1 MIDFDSMLEEIND
14 RSADMMREVNRL
26 TDEASW
32 AYSEYQDLLDA
43 LGATDFDSALE
54 AIRELKA
61 AGSSPVVVA
70 PAVKLTDTDFNLKE
84 VNEIILHRIALALSK
99 GEDVTRDKSQR
110 HHQQVPE
117 KYFPEKYWDPTSRT
131 IKTFRDVAGV
141 N

>member
-61 AGSSPVVVA
+61 ARSSA
-70 PAVKLTDTDFNLKE
+70 GTDLNLEE
-84 VNEIILHRIALALSK
+84 VGEIILNRIALALSK

-131 IKTFRDVAGV
+131 IKTFRDIAGV

>member
-1 MIDFDSMLEEIND
+1 MIDFDSMIEEIND

-26 TDEASW
+26 KDEASW
-32 AYSEYQDLLDA
+32 AYSEYQDLLAA
-43 LGATDFDSALE
+43 LGATDFNSALE

-61 AGSSPVVVA
+61 AKTSPVVA
-70 PAVKLTDTDFNLKE
+70 PAVKLAGTDLNLEE
-84 VNEIILHRIALALSK
+84 VGEIILNRIALALSK

-131 IKTFRDVAGV
+131 IKTFRDIAGV

>member
-1 MIDFDSMLEEIND
+1 MIDFDSMLEEFEV

-26 TDEASW
+26 KDEASW
-32 AYSEYQDLLDA
+32 AYSEYQDLLAA
-43 LGATDFDSALE
+43 LGATDFNSALE

-61 AGSSPVVVA
+61 ARSSA
-70 PAVKLTDTDFNLKE
+70 GTDLNLEE
-84 VNEIILHRIALALSK
+84 VGEIILNRIALALSK

-131 IKTFRDVAGV
+131 IKTFRDIAGV

>member
-84 VNEIILHRIALALSK
+84 VNEIILHQITIIGSQIQPNRLYFTEDGITAFYIA
-99 GEDVTRDKSQR
+99 V
-110 HHQQVPE
+110 
-117 KYFPEKYWDPTSRT
+117 
-131 IKTFRDVAGV
+131 
-141 N
+141 